1 MGSTADSVSRQPI
14 RHHLWWRL
22 LVWLVAGVVGVGSW
36 VYTKS
41 QLGHKPLYEL
51 SLPYST
57 VWTLG
62 SWLYVANSKEQFRR
76 LADGDIVAERDS
88 LYSLNQLET
97 IAGTDSM
104 LRTRSLSSGSI
115 VYEIVDPVSG
125 RSRET
130 LLVNRR
136 ASRFSTSQSKRYA
149 AKITLLPLHPF
160 QYLAATN
167 LSTLCTA
174 DFLQH
179 LCAEENIAPVSSI
192 PLVEV
197 IEIATGKVI
206 HCCTLLPPGD
216 GINHPVIMDDGE
228 HLLINSFFN
237 SRVLGQYL
245 NKYNTTPEQKA
256 IVGKNMPGLRLFNCR
271 TGQLVKEWPELKA
284 VGINQI
290 NEDLFILHD
299 MEREPIQLWTGG
311 PYQRTHSRW
320 HVLNVKTLEL
330 IDLKLPYATNV
341 LVSPMPSGYRMIFEE
356 LVFGNNS
363 LIETR
368 YSLQERSL
376 AGELLHAS
384 SFTRKQHPE
393 IQLVPQQPLIILGE
407 PGYGF
412 NQTVAQLV
420 ERIPWAKRILGFYYI
435 GKLVDLHSLET
446 LIEVN
451 YLDQF
456 MSPSEDGQYLL
467 VHDMHD
473 KPKVQHHL
481 AVYRLP
487 LAPLPW
493 YSTWLPRLLGLVVFL
508 SILYLGLRRK
518 HLRAA
523 VPN

>member
-1 MGSTADSVSRQPI
+1 MEPSDTRALRQPI

-22 LVWLVAGVVGVGSW
+22 LVWLIAGVVGVGSW
-36 VYTKS
+36 IFARS
-41 QLGHKPLYEL
+41 QLGYKPLYEL
-51 SLPYST
+51 ALPYSAVQT
-57 VWTLG
+57 IG
-62 SWLYVANSKEQFRR
+62 PWLYIANSKEQFRR
-76 LADGDIVAERDS
+76 LADGELVVERDR
-88 LYSLNQLET
+88 LHPHGELMT
-97 IAGTDSM
+97 IPGRDTT
-104 LRTRSLSSGSI
+104 LRTRTSSGSR
-115 VYEIVDPVSG
+115 VYEVFDPVFGKTGESLFVD
-125 RSRET
+125 RKYSRLT
-130 LLVNRR
+130 
-136 ASRFSTSQSKRYA
+136 TSQSKRYA
-149 AKITLLPLHPF
+149 AKITLLTLHPF

-167 LSTLCTA
+167 LATLFTA
-174 DFLQH
+174 DLLQFMS
-179 LCAEENIAPVSSI
+179 AEENIAPVSSI

-197 IEIATGKVI
+197 IEIATGNVI
-206 HCCTLLPPGD
+206 HRCSLLPPGD
-216 GINHPVIMDDGE
+216 GINHPVIVDDGE

-271 TGQLVKEWPELKA
+271 TGQLVKEWPDLKA
-284 VGINQI
+284 VSIDRI
-290 NEDLFILHD
+290 NEELFILHD
-299 MEREPIQLWTGG
+299 TEREPIQLWAGSG
-311 PYQRTHSRW
+311 MRVKPRW
-320 HVLNVKTLEL
+320 QVLNAKTLEI
-330 IDLKLPYATNV
+330 IDLKLPYTSSMV
-341 LVSPMPSGYRMIFEE
+341 FTSPMASGYRLLFEE
-356 LVFGNNS
+356 LIIENNS
-363 LIETR
+363 VIETR

-412 NQTVAQLV
+412 NQTVAKLA

-435 GKLVDLHSLET
+435 GKLVDLQTLET
-446 LIEVN
+446 LMEVN
-451 YLDQF
+451 YLDQGMF
-456 MSPSEDGQYLL
+456 PSEDGQYLL

-487 LAPLPW
+487 LTPLPW
-493 YSTWLPRLLGLVVFL
+493 WSTWLPRLFGFVLFL

-518 HLRAA
+518 RLRQA